1 MGRAFERRKASKEK
15 RWANMSRIFPKLSRA
30 ITVAA
35 KEGGG
40 DADLNP
46 RLRSAIMNAKAQNL
60 PKEIID
66 NAIKKAL
73 GKDGANLQEVSFE
86 GKGPHG
92 VLLFI
97 ECTTDNNTRTVAN
110 IKSYFNKLNGQLLT
124 NGSLEFMF
132 ERKAVF
138 EFEKP
143 QNMDLEEIELELIDY
158 GLEEMEDDGE
168 YVYVYGSFGDFKKLH
183 DGFENLKIELKR
195 TTIQRIPTDPKDFSD
210 EELEDIDKLI
220 NRLEDDEDV
229 QEVYTNI
236 Q

>member
-1 MGRAFERRKASKEK
+1 VGRAFERRRASKEK

-35 KEGGG
+35 KQGGA
-40 DADLNP
+40 DPDLNP
-46 RLRSAIMNAKAQNL
+46 RLRAAIMNAKSQNL
-60 PKEIID
+60 PKDIIE

-73 GKDGANLQEVSFE
+73 GKDSENLQEVTFE

-110 IKSYFNKLNGQLLT
+110 IKSYFNKISGQLLT

-132 ERKAVF
+132 DRKSVF
-138 EFEKP
+138 EFKKP
-143 QNMDLEEIELELIDY
+143 SNMDIEEIELELIDY
-158 GLEEMEDDGE
+158 GLEELEIDGE
-168 YVYVYGSFGDFKKLH
+168 DVYAYGAYEDFKKLH
-183 DGFENLKIELKR
+183 DGFEKLGIEPKQATL
-195 TTIQRIPTDPKDFSD
+195 QRIPNDPKEFS
-210 EELEDIDKLI
+210 EEEIADIDKLI

-236 Q
+236 K